1 MSNPIK
7 HISSILELN
16 QDILEILIKD
26 STTNKNLIWG
36 TKNYESF
43 GLGFK
48 ESDNLNLEFL
58 QKKNETIIK
67 PRIEKSKVE
76 QKKRSKDM
84 AEVFT
89 PSWLCNKQNNIIDS
103 EWFGYK
109 NVFNIENEQSWIS
122 KEKVDFKDK
131 SWKEY
136 VDLERME
143 VTCGEAPYLCSRYDV
158 VSGEYIKPSQRIGL
172 LDRKLI
178 VISENINLK
187 SDWYEYAKLA
197 FKRTY
202 GYDYQGD
209 NVLIARGN
217 LLLTFIDYY
226 AEKFS
231 ENPESNE
238 IIEIAKIISWNIWQM
253 DGIKYVVPLSCH
265 KEEFVQLS
273 IFEEFQN
280 DADDCR
286 GCFTGNI
293 HQHNGIYSNIKDWR
307 SNKKINFVDLIK

>member
-1 MSNPIK
+1 M
-7 HISSILELN
+7 
-16 QDILEILIKD
+16 
-26 STTNKNLIWG
+26 
-36 TKNYESF
+36 
-43 GLGFK
+43 
-48 ESDNLNLEFL
+48 
-58 QKKNETIIK
+58 ETIDNNTDSITDNITDNIGK
-67 PRIEKSKVE
+67 RISNTKEPDII
-76 QKKRSKDM
+76 QKDEDLTDDPVLK
-84 AEVFT
+84 EVFN
-89 PSWLCNKQNNIIDS
+89 NKAD
-103 EWFGYK
+103 K
-109 NVFNIENEQSWIS
+109 N
-122 KEKVDFKDK
+122 
-131 SWKEY
+131 WKEY

-143 VTCGEAPYLCSRYDV
+143 ITCGEAPYLCSRYDV
-158 VSGEYIKPSQRIGL
+158 VSGEYIKPSLRIGL

-209 NVLIARGN
+209 NVFIARGN

-226 AEKFS
+226 AEKFL
-231 ENPESNE
+231 ENPGSNE

-253 DGIKYVVPLSCH
+253 DGTKYVVPLSCH

-286 GCFTGNI
+286 GCVNGNI

-307 SNKKINFVDLIK
+307 SNKIISFVDLIK